1 MAMKLKRAPV
11 EIFNLA
17 FLDIISCAFGAV
29 VMLILLA
36 KNGDE
41 GQFNDQN
48 QISTLI
54 QAVTKAQ
61 SGIGLLTNSLSD
73 KEDSLKKLLDISAV
87 NQSEEDALGEDILR
101 AKSTLQKL
109 TGAASGLMETKKN
122 IQRAAVA
129 KGKSKFRDAE
139 AGGIPVDSDYVIFI
153 IDTSG
158 SMRQYWPKVI
168 KTVGDV
174 LNNHPQV
181 KGFQVLSDNGEHLI
195 KASKGNWRKDSPRQR
210 AAILRALKS
219 WTGMSNSSPI
229 EGIETAL
236 SIYGKQSTS
245 LALYVF
251 GDDFTGNSFDRAVD
265 KVNRL
270 NSKGS
275 GKKYA
280 RIHGIAFPTRSPTLW
295 KFPRVMREI
304 TRQNNGTLITI
315 I

>member
-1 MAMKLKRAPV
+1 MKLKRAPV